1 MLLRESGRLLLH
13 EDLGHRVSLRTDPTT
28 RTRSGNGPNS
38 QPSSLLRRKGT
49 AARTQKPGL
58 LAERYSTLDQNSSSS
73 TCPSP
78 CSSGLL
84 MIAAADEVRI
94 TRFSV
99 PALAHDLI
107 TFKVPRT
114 AGSICSTC
122 HARTELI
129 VPMARHCSSCW
140 LSSKNRDLQQN
151 SVLPHLR
158 ILGLEVHGTGD
169 EEDVVAAGDGLIE
182 APFLVQIRAEDLQL
196 TKRLQVLEV
205 VVLRHV
211 IWGFQNQNFQ
221 ALG

>member
-1 MLLRESGRLLLH
+1 
-13 EDLGHRVSLRTDPTT
+13 
-28 RTRSGNGPNS
+28 
-38 QPSSLLRRKGT
+38 
-49 AARTQKPGL
+49 
-58 LAERYSTLDQNSSSS
+58 
-73 TCPSP
+73 
-78 CSSGLL
+78 

-140 LSSKNRDLQQN
+140 LSSKNRNLQQN

-158 ILGLEVHGTGD
+158 ILGLEVHRTGD

-205 VVLRHV
+205 GVLPRV
-211 IWGFQNQNFQ
+211 ICDSESKQSLALLNKNFVGNTQ
-221 ALG
+221 ERKEPARPLTLSGRQHKEEDEQWM